1 MKTLDR
7 IRAQVSAHPER
18 PAYRAGDDYV
28 TYGSLWMRAERAAR
42 DLIRL
47 IRLNMPD
54 GAVPADSSPGSLP
67 GTLPGTLPGPAPV
80 LVSAEKSPDAAVAL
94 IACLMAG
101 IPYVPVLPSTPP
113 ARLRSVLALTGA
125 RLLIADDNFPLP
137 LSPAADRASSPI
149 RVPLSGIGSSP
160 ADPGEEG
167 DPAAAPG
174 FSPSRYA
181 YVLFTS
187 GSTGEPKGVPVFRE
201 SLDNF
206 TDWISSLAPP
216 APPNGYGN
224 LTVLN
229 QAPFSFDLS
238 VADFYYAL
246 TNGHTAAAFRND
258 EELARLLSEA
268 DAAVMTPTFLR
279 MLLLDGD
286 FRAERYPRLK
296 CVFLC
301 GETLP
306 PAAARKAL
314 DAFPDLVLLNAYGP
328 TEACCA
334 VCAIRIT
341 KEMAETMPV
350 LPVGDLSSA
359 AADISAEGSEGA
371 DEADGADGADGEN
384 GEIVLRGKS
393 VFGGY
398 LGGEAGGHFREG
410 NTNCYRTGD
419 LGRIEHR
426 AHGGDLLFC
435 SGRKDGQ
442 IKYKGY
448 RIELHDIEAN
458 LAALPGVTACA
469 VTVRRGR
476 EGEVSAIR
484 AFVEAAG
491 ADGTLTSE
499 RLKTALAERLPD
511 YMIPKVIRV
520 LDRLPVTENG
530 KTDRKALERL

>member
-18 PAYRAGDDYV
+18 PAYRAGDDFV

-42 DLIRL
+42 LLIRL
-47 IRLNMPD
+47 VWLTRPD
-54 GAVPADSSPGSLP
+54 GAVPPGS
-67 GTLPGTLPGPAPV
+67 LPGPAPV
-80 LVSAEKSPDAAVAL
+80 LVSAVKSPDTAIAL

-113 ARLRSVLALTGA
+113 ARLRTVLALTGA
-125 RLLIADDNFPLP
+125 RLLLADDNFPLSSSVDND
-137 LSPAADRASSPI
+137 SPPI

-160 ADPGEEG
+160 GEAGEEA
-167 DPAAAPG
+167 DPAAFSG

-206 TDWISSLAPP
+206 TDWISSLAPL
-216 APPNGYGN
+216 NGYGN

-246 TNGHTAAAFRND
+246 TNGHTAAAFRD
-258 EELARLLSEA
+258 DGELARLLSET

-334 VCAIRIT
+334 VCAVRIT
-341 KEMAETMPV
+341 KEMTETMPV
-350 LPVGDLSSA
+350 LPVGDLASA
-359 AADISAEGSEGA
+359 AADISAEKADREDEG
-371 DEADGADGADGEN
+371 N

-410 NTNCYRTGD
+410 STNGYRTGD
-419 LGRIEHR
+419 LGRIERR

-435 SGRKDGQ
+435 CGRKDGQ

-448 RIELHDIEAN
+448 RIELNDIEAN

-491 ADGTLTSE
+491 TDGTLTSE
-499 RLKTALAERLPD
+499 RLKAALAERLPD